1 MSRKHFV
8 AIAAELLV
16 LVNAAKESKD
26 QVMLEHLNTT
36 VAALCDVFAG
46 CNSRFNRQRFFQ
58 ACGL

>member
-8 AIAAELLV
+8 AIAAEMLV

-26 QVMLEHLNTT
+26 QVRLVALNDT
-36 VAALCDVFAG
+36 VSSLCDVFAG
-46 CNSRFNRQRFFQ
+46 CNSRFDRQRFFQ